1 MDDNRIPYDGK
12 GREGALASAQIDREE
27 ADTYDRADP
36 RRESALASAARWE
49 RQARARSAG

>member
-1 MDDNRIPYDGK
+1 MDDNRIPYVGE

-49 RQARARSAG
+49 RQARPYNGC